1 MRRIHLVEL
10 MHNCLSGFICEVVE
24 YLLHQNENVTKN
36 SNFLNIINLS
46 IYLNSLNQQIYTK

>member
-36 SNFLNIINLS
+36 SNFLN
-46 IYLNSLNQQIYTK
+46 SLNQQIYTK